1 MSGTEQNPCKYS
13 HSIFDKGAKTFFSTN
28 GAGITRYPHAENES
42 RHRPYTLH
50 KNQLK
55 MEHPLQSKMQN
66 CNKYPRSQHR
76 RKPRW
81 PWVWQWLFRY
91 NTKGTVLE
99 RNNKLNFTKIKTFCS
114 TKGNVKKIIWQSQI
128 GIKYLQKKTFTKDTS
143 EETSW
148 RFSDWDLV
156 LSLTGPRFNPWS
168 GN

>member
-13 HSIFDKGAKTFFSTN
+13 HLIFDKGAKTFFSTN

-91 NTKGTVLE
+91 NTKGTVLDKRQCQE
-99 RNNKLNFTKIKTFCS
+99 NNMTVTDWDKIFA
-114 TKGNVKKIIWQSQI
+114 KGNIYKMFTHLHIWGNFLAVRWLRLGAFTARAQVQSLVR
-128 GIKYLQKKTFTKDTS
+128 KLRSLNQK
-143 EETSW
+143 
-148 RFSDWDLV
+148 
-156 LSLTGPRFNPWS
+156 
-168 GN
+168 